1 VSLGVL
7 TIVKRAVFWIGAGQN
22 RFVSA
27 FVRSQV
33 VVEFS
38 AFFTY
43 AKTWFGIVLSAWLW
57 VGFGVSRL
65 EASRTCRGPRLLE
78 AVEAL
83 VSVAWSGRVLRISKR
98 KIYKLGISKYL

>member
-1 VSLGVL
+1 MFLGVL
-7 TIVKRAVFWIGAGQN
+7 TFVKRAVFWIGAGQN

-43 AKTWFGIVLSAWLW
+43 AKTWFGIVLSAHHW
-57 VGFGVSRL
+57 VCLGVSRSRL
-65 EASRTCRGPRLLE
+65 SRTSVARGPAEVSRLSSL
-78 AVEAL
+78 A
-83 VSVAWSGRVLRISKR
+83 
-98 KIYKLGISKYL
+98 

>member
-1 VSLGVL
+1 MFLGVL
-7 TIVKRAVFWIGAGQN
+7 TFVKRAVFWIGAGQK

-43 AKTWFGIVLSAWLW
+43 AKTWFGIVLSVCLW
-57 VGFGVSRL
+57 VGFGVV
-65 EASRTCRGPRLLE
+65 SRTSAKAGSGNRDLSVVRVCRMVRGGP
-78 AVEAL
+78 
-83 VSVAWSGRVLRISKR
+83 
-98 KIYKLGISKYL
+98 